1 LAGTITGLQFQKH
14 AADRVNVFLDGRFA
28 FGLPALEAARLR
40 VGQFLSDD
48 EIAQLEEQDTQQK
61 AYDRAVRFLSY
72 RPRSVAEV
80 RRYLARPEH
89 GYSAEVVE
97 ATLARLAE
105 QGYLNDEEFARF
117 WVDNRQRFRPKGSQ
131 ALRQEL
137 RQRGL
142 DGESIEGALAG
153 LDLEESAYEAAR
165 PRALRLAALVQSD
178 PQTFRRKLADF
189 LLRRG
194 FGYEVTEGIVKRL
207 LREIASDDA
216 DLPEEA

>member
-28 FGLPALEAARLR
+28 FGLPALDAARLH

-48 EIAQLEEQDTQQK
+48 EIAQLEEQDTRQK
-61 AYDRAVRFLSY
+61 AYDRAIRFLSY

-80 RRYLARPEH
+80 RRYLTKPEY
-89 GYSAEVVE
+89 GYSEDVVE
-97 ATLARLAE
+97 TTLARLTE

-117 WVDNRQRFRPKGSQ
+117 WVENRQRFRPKGAQ

-142 DGESIEGALAG
+142 ESASIEDALSG

-165 PRALRLAALVQSD
+165 PRALRLANLAQSD

-194 FGYEVTEGIVKRL
+194 FGYEVTEETVKKL
-207 LREIASDDA
+207 FKELT
-216 DLPEEA
+216 

>member
-28 FGLPALEAARLR
+28 FGLPALDAARLH

-48 EIAQLEEQDTQQK
+48 EIAQLEEQDTRQK

-80 RRYLARPEH
+80 RRYLAKPEY
-89 GYSAEVVE
+89 GYSEEVVE
-97 ATLARLAE
+97 ATLTRLAE

-117 WVDNRQRFRPKGSQ
+117 WVENRQRFRPKGAQ
-131 ALRQEL
+131 ALRHEL

-142 DGESIEGALAG
+142 ESASIEDALSG
-153 LDLEESAYEAAR
+153 LNLQESAYEAAR
-165 PRALRLAALVQSD
+165 PRALRLASLAQSD

-194 FGYEVTEGIVKRL
+194 FGYEVTEETVKKL
-207 LREIASDDA
+207 LKELS
-216 DLPEEA
+216 